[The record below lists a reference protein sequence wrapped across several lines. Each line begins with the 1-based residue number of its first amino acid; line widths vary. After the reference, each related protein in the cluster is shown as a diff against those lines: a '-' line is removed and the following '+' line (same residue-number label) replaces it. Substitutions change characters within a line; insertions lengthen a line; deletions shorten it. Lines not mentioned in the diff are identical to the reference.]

1 MRATTKN
8 TVEAIKRILLV
19 GAIAI
24 AVLLGLGFI
33 LMVPLLS
40 YAGFA
45 LLCMW
50 VLAVAGVC
58 AFVLPLRAM
67 PIGALIALLAAGCGF
82 VAGDSAPALLC
93 WLGAAGVA
101 LGMAAR
107 ARLEAKNRS
116 EKARIDA
123 LPLWERDELGAAAA
137 ELRPAYRREPRP
149 QPVAE
154 PHVTAKIVAAV
165 TAPLPG
171 ATVIVST
178 NSARPVLA
186 VYGSRVAIVYGPG
199 AGVGVAPADTSEL
212 VETIVE
218 HSLPQGARY
227 QVFELEEGLAEP
239 AAGRVS
245 FTLAQPHELAAF
257 LGGGAP
263 ANGDALFGRAAHL
276 HHKTLVTLAHN
287 GLYAGEL

>member
-1 MRATTKN
+1 
-8 TVEAIKRILLV
+8 
-19 GAIAI
+19 
-24 AVLLGLGFI
+24 
-33 LMVPLLS
+33 
-40 YAGFA
+40 
-45 LLCMW
+45 
-50 VLAVAGVC
+50 
-58 AFVLPLRAM
+58 
-67 PIGALIALLAAGCGF
+67 
-82 VAGDSAPALLC
+82 
-93 WLGAAGVA
+93 
-101 LGMAAR
+101 MAAR

-116 EKARIDA
+116 ENARIDA
-123 LPLWERDELGAAAA
+123 CHCGSAMSWAWPAQVLV
-137 ELRPAYRREPRP
+137 PAYRREPRP

-154 PHVTAKIVAAV
+154 PHVTAKIVAAE

-178 NSARPVLA
+178 NSARPASA
-186 VYGSRVAIVYGPG
+186 VYGSRVAGSRLPG